1 MGSSLRSSPG
11 SVLDLLRPPFF
22 QTPTHARKTQERH
35 RRNTP
40 EKRNTPETQ
49 EGDGRTNGGTR
60 QSYGRNTKETREE
73 HAGNPALSAERGR
86 GARPRSYTRV
96 SGDAVKLH
104 ACTWEGC
111 LDARAAVVAL
121 ALGLLLCLFLL
132 CSLFLPVSSL
142 LFRLLQCLQLSPCT
156 RFPFYV
162 ARF

>member
-60 QSYGRNTKETREE
+60 ESYGRNTKETREE
-73 HAGNPALSAERGR
+73 HAGNPPLSAERGR
-86 GARPRSYTRV
+86 GASPRSYMRV

-132 CSLFLPVSSL
+132 CSQFLPASS
-142 LFRLLQCLQLSPCT
+142 FFQ
-156 RFPFYV
+156 PFAMLAALAV
-162 ARF
+162 HALPVL